1 MSKVLVISKGTGQ
14 AKSFERVMV
23 DYTTK
28 NNIPVEWIFA
38 VEGTYEE
45 EVVKGNVDVAIVSP
59 DMLLVQAKILAVLG
73 ENNIPNVTIKPA
85 DFALKNTAKI
95 MPLLEPYIK

>member
-23 DYTTK
+23 DHTTK
-28 NNIPVEWIFA
+28 NNIPVEWVFV

-45 EVVKGNVDVAIVSP
+45 EVNKGDVDVAIVSP
-59 DMLLVQAKILAVLG
+59 DMLLVQAKITAFLDEKKV
-73 ENNIPNVTIKPA
+73 PHVTIKPA
-85 DFALKNTAKI
+85 DFALKNVAKI
-95 MPLLEPYIK
+95 MPILEPYIK

>member
-23 DYTTK
+23 DHTEK
-28 NNIPVEWIFA
+28 NNIPLEWVFA
-38 VEGTYEE
+38 LEGNYEE
-45 EVVKGNVDVAIVSP
+45 EISKGGVDVAIVSP
-59 DMLLVQAKILAVLG
+59 DMMLVQAKIVASLEG
-73 ENNIPNVTIKPA
+73 KSIPHVTIKPA
-85 DFALKNTAKI
+85 DFALKNIAKI